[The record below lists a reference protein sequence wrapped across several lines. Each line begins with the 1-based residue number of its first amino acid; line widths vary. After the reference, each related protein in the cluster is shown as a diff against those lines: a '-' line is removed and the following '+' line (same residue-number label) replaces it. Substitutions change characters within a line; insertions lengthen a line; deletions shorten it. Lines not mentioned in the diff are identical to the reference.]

1 VSKFREKVRPFREIR
16 GCDDATQAVD
26 TSNGLDSA
34 LWYRGT
40 RTKRTAQAGY
50 VAGAVCPVM
59 MRELQE
65 QPNGSK
71 ERAVDRRH

>member
-1 VSKFREKVRPFREIR
+1 MSAKE
-16 GCDDATQAVD
+16 GCDDASKAVD
-26 TSNGLDSA
+26 IWYDSIG
-34 LWYRGT
+34 YGTGQGT